1 MERTIPDKE
10 TINIEFKSDKTRY
23 PDAELFE
30 AVVAFSNTDGGVIYL
45 GVENDGE
52 VTGVHPSHSNPET
65 LGAYIANN
73 TVPPVSVRAEIIED
87 IFPVLKITV
96 PKSSSGITSTAS
108 GKILRRRLKA
118 DGEPE
123 NTPMYSPE
131 IMSRLGELRAVDYSA
146 TVIHE
151 ATLDDIDKIELE
163 NLRHI
168 IQSYNGEKA
177 LLELSDQDLL
187 KALGFVRDLNDVARP
202 TIAGLLM
209 CGKVESLFRFVPTHK
224 SSFQV
229 TEGTSVRNNVD
240 FVFPVLS
247 SIEKLNDYISVRNE
261 DHELEVGLFRM
272 SIPDFDKRAVRE
284 ALVNAFSHRDYS
296 KMGRVRVELSD
307 DGLTIANPG
316 GFIEGI
322 NINNLLSAE
331 PQGRNPL
338 LADALKRVGL
348 AEKTGRGIDRIFEG
362 SLLYGKALPDYSLST
377 SVNVSLFIPKSNVDT
392 ELAAMIANEQNR
404 IGRALPI
411 NTLIVLN
418 TLRDMPKSNIKE
430 IADTAHL
437 LESAVKVTLDRSIS
451 AGLVEGFG
459 TGRGKTYM
467 LSHNVFKNKSD
478 TIGYVRQR
486 DIDEV
491 RYKEL
496 ILNLA
501 ERSDFISNSDIR
513 SLLHV
518 ESNKAYL
525 LLKELSTEGKLI
537 PVNKGRYSKYRLA
550 AKVNG
555 DNHEEQ

>member
-1 MERTIPDKE
+1 MERTIPSKE
-10 TINIEFKSDKTRY
+10 TINVEFKSDKKKY
-23 PDAELFE
+23 PDAEIFE
-30 AVVAFSNTDGGVIYL
+30 AVVAFANTDGGVIYL
-45 GVENDGE
+45 GVENDGK

-73 TVPPVSVRAEIIED
+73 TVPPVSVRVEIIED
-87 IFPVLKITV
+87 EVPVLKITV
-96 PKSSSGITSTAS
+96 PKSNSGITSTAS
-108 GKILRRRLKA
+108 GKILRRKLKA
-118 DGEPE
+118 NGEPE

-131 IMSRLGELRAVDYSA
+131 IVSRLGDLRTIDYSSTVMLDA
-146 TVIHE
+146 TF
-151 ATLDDIDKIELE
+151 DDIDKLELE
-163 NLRHI
+163 HLRHI

-187 KALGFVRDLNDVARP
+187 KALGFVRDINGEVHPTVA
-202 TIAGLLM
+202 GVLM
-209 CGKVESLFRFVPTHK
+209 CGKASALSRFVPTHK
-224 SSFQV
+224 ASFQV
-229 TEGTSVRNNVD
+229 TEGTSVRINED
-240 FVFPVLS
+240 FVVPVLA

-261 DHELEVGLFRM
+261 DHELEIGLFRM
-272 SIPDFDKRAVRE
+272 SVPDFDKRAVRE

-296 KMGRVRVELSD
+296 KMGRIRVELSD
-307 DGLTIANPG
+307 EGLTIANPG

-322 NINNLLSAE
+322 NINNLLTAE

-377 SVNVSLFIPKSNVDT
+377 SVNVSLFIPKSNVDAG
-392 ELAAMIANEQNR
+392 LASMIANEQNR
-404 IGRALPI
+404 IGRPLPI

-430 IADTAHL
+430 ISDKTHL
-437 LESAVKVTLDRSIS
+437 LEPLVKATLDRSIS

-459 TGRGKTYM
+459 SGRGKTYM
-467 LSHNVFKNKSD
+467 LSHNVFENKSD
-478 TIGYVRQR
+478 TVGYVRQR

-501 ERSDFISNSDIR
+501 ARSEFISNSDVR
-513 SLLHV
+513 SLLHI
-518 ESNKAYL
+518 SSDKAYL
-525 LLKELSTEGKLI
+525 LLKELSSNGSLI
-537 PVNKGRYSKYRLA
+537 PINKGRYSKYCLSSKIA
-550 AKVNG
+550 G
-555 DNHEEQ
+555 DIHEE